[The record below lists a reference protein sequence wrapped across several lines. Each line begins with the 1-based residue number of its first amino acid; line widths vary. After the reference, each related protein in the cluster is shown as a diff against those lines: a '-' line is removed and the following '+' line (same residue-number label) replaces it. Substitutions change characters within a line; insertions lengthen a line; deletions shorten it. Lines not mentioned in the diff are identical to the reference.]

1 MLHESYYLR
10 INVENVMLCEHFRP
24 HLDLLVRWWWYCV
37 VVRNSWNSFKSMA
50 SVFVLETDT
59 PHPNR
64 GENRFVAKPP
74 LADFITCHEMLRCTL
89 VGKVPY

>member
-1 MLHESYYLR
+1 M
-10 INVENVMLCEHFRP
+10 
-24 HLDLLVRWWWYCV
+24 
-37 VVRNSWNSFKSMA
+37 VRNSWNSFKSMA

-74 LADFITCHEMLRCTL
+74 LADFITCHEMLRCML
-89 VGKVPY
+89 VGKLPYRAPKSIFSKINLVYDIVFCV